1 MSITLVAVM
10 ISWVFAYIQTHQ
22 VVHITYVQFLVYQLY
37 LNKAV
42 IKKKKDSLSQKKCK
56 IPRDCFTWL

>member
-42 IKKKKDSLSQKKCK
+42 IKKKKRLSEPKEM
-56 IPRDCFTWL
+56 